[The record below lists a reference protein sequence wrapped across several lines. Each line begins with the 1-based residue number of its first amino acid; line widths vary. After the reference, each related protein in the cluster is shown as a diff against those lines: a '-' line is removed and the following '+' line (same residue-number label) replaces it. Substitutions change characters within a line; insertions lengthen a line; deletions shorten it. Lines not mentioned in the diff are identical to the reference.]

1 MLVIRNDTATQDVV
15 ANSFE
20 DGKIDL
26 AITRFWIC
34 PIFAQFQ
41 LIHPQWVFGFENLNK
56 LGNISTWC

>member
-1 MLVIRNDTATQDVV
+1 MLVIRNDTETQDVV

-34 PIFAQFQ
+34 PISINTSPMDSD
-41 LIHPQWVFGFENLNK
+41 LK
-56 LGNISTWC
+56 ISIN